1 MPERTESPFI
11 ILLYASSFSATAV
24 LSRSALDSGAD
35 VLALV
40 TFRNVAIAF
49 ILFLY
54 LHATGKPWTLG
65 PRERNLALAIGLVQC
80 VNSYAINKALQLI
93 PVPLAILIYY
103 VYPVLTSIVSWV
115 IKEEPF
121 TRRGAAGLV
130 LGFAGLAIALGAP
143 AADANFEGVAYA
155 LGGSVAWTAVLVLT
169 RRCFAG
175 ADSRAPTLYMMLS
188 SGALFLVLAAVT
200 QEVRLP
206 QAIPGWLALAGVPL
220 AFAYAMINLFDASV
234 RFGTAQTA
242 FFMNF
247 DPIATVILSALVLG
261 QVLSP
266 MQFAGGAL
274 VIAAL
279 VLFRPPAPAAIAK

>member
-1 MPERTESPFI
+1 M
-11 ILLYASSFSATAV
+11 LTA
-24 LSRSALDSGAD
+24 
-35 VLALV
+35 
-40 TFRNVAIAF
+40 
-49 ILFLY
+49 
-54 LHATGKPWTLG
+54 
-65 PRERNLALAIGLVQC
+65 
-80 VNSYAINKALQLI
+80 
-93 PVPLAILIYY
+93 
-103 VYPVLTSIVSWV
+103 IVSWA

-121 TRRGAAGLV
+121 TRRGAAGLA

-143 AADANFEGVAYA
+143 AADANIEGVLWA
-155 LGGSVAWTAVLVLT
+155 LVGSVGWTAVLLLT

-175 ADSRAPTLYMMLS
+175 PDSRAPMFYMMLS
-188 SGALFLVLAAVT
+188 SGALFLVFATATPDLHF
-200 QEVRLP
+200 P

-220 AFAYAMINLFDASV
+220 AFAYGIINLFDASA

-247 DPIATVILSALVLG
+247 DPIATIILSALVLG

-279 VLFRPPAPAAIAK
+279 VLFRPPARAAIAR